1 MMPNW
6 QNAHFPFRK
15 EVDVLNSQSL
25 RENAADFI
33 VYKRSIGYVYDG
45 SERLLNR
52 YVDYAE
58 KAEAGIQYPIKAV
71 TDNYLAKISNAAGT
85 LYGSVAVLREFSR
98 FLLARGYR
106 RAYMI
111 PPKTVSQ
118 PVPEDPYFFTEEEI
132 SAFFRELDLI
142 KPNKSFKGRELVI
155 PALFRLLY
163 CCGLRCK
170 EARMLECRDV
180 HLGELYIDVMQSK
193 GPKSRRIF
201 ISQELSDY
209 LYEYEENINL
219 LFPGREYFFPSSAGF
234 YSSTAV
240 SANFRRFWKKA
251 FPDFVITTR
260 PRAYD
265 FRHHFAWANLNRWA
279 AEGLDVNAMLP
290 YLMRYMGH
298 QSVSETLYYFHFVPE
313 FFPTY
318 KSMSAPLE
326 DLLPEVP
333 E

>member
-1 MMPNW
+1 M
-6 QNAHFPFRK
+6 
-15 EVDVLNSQSL
+15 NSQSL

-45 SERLLNR
+45 SERLLDR

-58 KAEAGIQYPIKAV
+58 KAEAGIQYPTKEV

-98 FLLARGYR
+98 FLQTRGYR
-106 RAYMI
+106 GAYMI
-111 PPKTVSQ
+111 PPKTASQ

-170 EARMLECRDV
+170 EARMLECRNV

-209 LYEYEENINL
+209 LSGYEESINL

-240 SANFRRFWKKA
+240 SANFRRFWQKA

>member
-45 SERLLNR
+45 SERLLDR

-58 KAEAGIQYPIKAV
+58 KAEAGIQYPTKEV

-98 FLLARGYR
+98 FLQTRGYR
-106 RAYMI
+106 GAYMI
-111 PPKTVSQ
+111 PPKTASQ

-180 HLGELYIDVMQSK
+180 HLGELYIDVRQSK

-209 LYEYEENINL
+209 LFGYEESISL

-240 SANFRRFWKKA
+240 SANFRRFWQKA

>member
-1 MMPNW
+1 MPNW
-6 QNAHFPFRK
+6 QNVHFPFRK

-98 FLLARGYR
+98 FLQARGYR
-106 RAYMI
+106 GAYMI
-111 PPKTVSQ
+111 PPKTASQ
-118 PVPEDPYFFTEEEI
+118 PVPENPYFFTEEEI

-170 EARMLECRDV
+170 EARMLQCRDV

-209 LYEYEENINL
+209 LSGYEESINL

-240 SANFRRFWKKA
+240 SANFRRFWQKA

>member
-1 MMPNW
+1 MN
-6 QNAHFPFRK
+6 N
-15 EVDVLNSQSL
+15 QSL
-25 RENAADFI
+25 RKNINDFI
-33 VYKRSIGYVYDG
+33 VYKRALGYVYDTPG
-45 SERLLNR
+45 KLLNR

-58 KAEAGIQYPIKAV
+58 KTVDGICIPTKAV
-71 TDNYLAKISNAAGT
+71 TDGYLSEISHAEGT
-85 LYGSVAVLREFSR
+85 LYGTVAALRELSR
-98 FLLARGYR
+98 FLQARGHR
-106 RAYMI
+106 DAYMV
-111 PPKTVSQ
+111 PPKTVTQ

-132 SAFFRELDLI
+132 CLFFKELDLI
-142 KPNKSFKGRELVI
+142 EPNKSFRGREFVF

-170 EARMLECRDV
+170 EARMLSCRDV
-180 HLGELYIDVMQSK
+180 HLDELYIDILQSK

-201 ISQELSDY
+201 ISRELADY
-209 LYEYEENINL
+209 LASYEANISQ
-219 LFPGREYFFPSSAGF
+219 LFPKREYFFPSRAGC
-234 YSSTAV
+234 YGSGAV
-240 SANFRRFWKKA
+240 SKNFRRFWQKA

-279 AEGLDVNAMLP
+279 AEGMDVNAMLP

-318 KSMSAPLE
+318 KTMSAPLE
-326 DLLPEVP
+326 DILPEVP
-333 E
+333 DEE

>member
-1 MMPNW
+1 MPNW
-6 QNAHFPFRK
+6 QNVHFPFRK

-98 FLLARGYR
+98 FLQARGYR
-106 RAYMI
+106 GAYMI
-111 PPKTVSQ
+111 PPKTASQ
-118 PVPEDPYFFTEEEI
+118 PVPENPYFFTEEEI

-170 EARMLECRDV
+170 EARMLQCRDV

-209 LYEYEENINL
+209 LSGYEESINL

-240 SANFRRFWKKA
+240 SANFRRFWQKA

-298 QSVSETLYYFHFVPE
+298 QSVSETLYYFHFIPE

>member
-1 MMPNW
+1 MPNW
-6 QNAHFPFRK
+6 RNAHFPFRK
-15 EVDVLNSQSL
+15 EVDVLNNQSL

-85 LYGSVAVLREFSR
+85 LYGSVAVIREFSR
-98 FLLARGYR
+98 FLQARGYR
-106 RAYMI
+106 EAYMI
-111 PPKTVSQ
+111 PPKTASQ

-170 EARMLECRDV
+170 EARMLECHDV
-180 HLGELYIDVMQSK
+180 HLGKLYIDVMQSK

-209 LYEYEENINL
+209 LSGYEESINL

-234 YSSTAV
+234 YSSSAV
-240 SANFRRFWKKA
+240 SANFHRFWQKA

>member
-15 EVDVLNSQSL
+15 EVDVLNSQRL

-33 VYKRSIGYVYDG
+33 VYKRSIGYMYDD

-58 KAEAGIQYPIKAV
+58 KAEAGIRYPTKAV
-71 TDNYLAKISNAAGT
+71 TDNYLAKISHARGT

-98 FLLARGYR
+98 FLQARGYR
-106 RAYMI
+106 GAYMI

-209 LYEYEENINL
+209 LSGY
-219 LFPGREYFFPSSAGF
+219 
-234 YSSTAV
+234 
-240 SANFRRFWKKA
+240 RR
-251 FPDFVITTR
+251 
-260 PRAYD
+260 
-265 FRHHFAWANLNRWA
+265 
-279 AEGLDVNAMLP
+279 
-290 YLMRYMGH
+290 
-298 QSVSETLYYFHFVPE
+298 
-313 FFPTY
+313 
-318 KSMSAPLE
+318 
-326 DLLPEVP
+326 
-333 E
+333 

>member
-1 MMPNW
+1 MPNW
-6 QNAHFPFRK
+6 QNVHFPFRK

-98 FLLARGYR
+98 FLQARGYR
-106 RAYMI
+106 GAYMI
-111 PPKTVSQ
+111 PPKTASQ
-118 PVPEDPYFFTEEEI
+118 PVPENPYFFTEEEI

-170 EARMLECRDV
+170 EARMLQCRDV

-209 LYEYEENINL
+209 LSGYEESINL

-240 SANFRRFWKKA
+240 SANFRRFWQKA

-279 AEGLDVNAMLP
+279 AEGLDVNTMLP

-298 QSVSETLYYFHFVPE
+298 QSVSETLYYFHFIPE

-318 KSMSAPLE
+318 KSMSASLE

>member
-1 MMPNW
+1 MPNW
-6 QNAHFPFRK
+6 QNVHFLFRK

-98 FLLARGYR
+98 FLQDRGYR
-106 RAYMI
+106 GAYMI

-209 LYEYEENINL
+209 LSGYEESISL
-219 LFPGREYFFPSSAGF
+219 LFPRREYFFPSSTGF

-240 SANFRRFWKKA
+240 STNFRRFWQKA

>member
-6 QNAHFPFRK
+6 QSAHFPFRK

-45 SERLLNR
+45 SERLLDR

-58 KAEAGIQYPIKAV
+58 KAEAGIQYPTKEV

-98 FLLARGYR
+98 FLQTRGYR
-106 RAYMI
+106 GAYMI
-111 PPKTVSQ
+111 PPKTASQ

-170 EARMLECRDV
+170 EARMLECRNV

-209 LYEYEENINL
+209 LSGYEESINL

-240 SANFRRFWKKA
+240 SANFRRFWQKA

>member
-15 EVDVLNSQSL
+15 EVNVLNSQSL

-98 FLLARGYR
+98 FLQARGYR
-106 RAYMI
+106 GAYMI
-111 PPKTVSQ
+111 PPKTASQ
-118 PVPEDPYFFTEEEI
+118 PVPENPYFFTEEEI

-170 EARMLECRDV
+170 EARMLQCRDV

-209 LYEYEENINL
+209 LSGYEESINL

-240 SANFRRFWKKA
+240 SANFRRFWQKA

-279 AEGLDVNAMLP
+279 AEGLDVNTMLP

-298 QSVSETLYYFHFVPE
+298 QSVSETLYYFHFIPE

-318 KSMSAPLE
+318 KSMSASLE

>member
-33 VYKRSIGYVYDG
+33 VYKRSIGYMYDD

-58 KAEAGIQYPIKAV
+58 KAEAGIRYPTKAV
-71 TDNYLAKISNAAGT
+71 TDNYLAKISHARGT

-98 FLLARGYR
+98 FLQARGYR
-106 RAYMI
+106 GAYMI
-111 PPKTVSQ
+111 PPKTASQ
-118 PVPEDPYFFTEEEI
+118 PIPEDPYFFTEEEI

-170 EARMLECRDV
+170 EARMLQCRDV

-209 LYEYEENINL
+209 LSGYEESINL

-240 SANFRRFWKKA
+240 SANFRRFWQKA
-251 FPDFVITTR
+251 FPDFAITTR

>member
-15 EVDVLNSQSL
+15 EVNVLNSQSL

-45 SERLLNR
+45 SERLLDR

-58 KAEAGIQYPIKAV
+58 KAEAGIQYPTKEV

-98 FLLARGYR
+98 FLQTRGYR
-106 RAYMI
+106 GAYMI
-111 PPKTVSQ
+111 PPKTASQ
-118 PVPEDPYFFTEEEI
+118 PVPENPYFFTEEEI

-180 HLGELYIDVMQSK
+180 HLGELYIDVRQSK

-209 LYEYEENINL
+209 LFGYEEN
-219 LFPGREYFFPSSAGF
+219 FG
-234 YSSTAV
+234 
-240 SANFRRFWKKA
+240 KKLSL
-251 FPDFVITTR
+251 I
-260 PRAYD
+260 
-265 FRHHFAWANLNRWA
+265 L
-279 AEGLDVNAMLP
+279 
-290 YLMRYMGH
+290 
-298 QSVSETLYYFHFVPE
+298 
-313 FFPTY
+313 
-318 KSMSAPLE
+318 
-326 DLLPEVP
+326 
-333 E
+333 

>member
-33 VYKRSIGYVYDG
+33 VYKRSIGYMYDD

-58 KAEAGIQYPIKAV
+58 KAEAGIRYPTKAV
-71 TDNYLAKISNAAGT
+71 TDNYLAKISHARGT

-98 FLLARGYR
+98 FLQARGYR
-106 RAYMI
+106 GAYMI
-111 PPKTVSQ
+111 PPKTASQ
-118 PVPEDPYFFTEEEI
+118 PIPEDPYFFTEEEI

-163 CCGLRCK
+163 CCELRCK
-170 EARMLECRDV
+170 EARMLQCRDV

-209 LYEYEENINL
+209 LSGYEESINL

-240 SANFRRFWKKA
+240 SANFRRFWQKA
-251 FPDFVITTR
+251 FPDFAITTR

>member
-1 MMPNW
+1 MPNW

-45 SERLLNR
+45 SERLLDR

-85 LYGSVAVLREFSR
+85 LYGSIAVLREFSR
-98 FLLARGYR
+98 FLQARGYR
-106 RAYMI
+106 GAYTI
-111 PPKTVSQ
+111 PPKTASQ

-209 LYEYEENINL
+209 LFGYEESISL
-219 LFPGREYFFPSSAGF
+219 LFPRREYFFPSSAGF

-240 SANFRRFWKKA
+240 SANFRRFWQKA